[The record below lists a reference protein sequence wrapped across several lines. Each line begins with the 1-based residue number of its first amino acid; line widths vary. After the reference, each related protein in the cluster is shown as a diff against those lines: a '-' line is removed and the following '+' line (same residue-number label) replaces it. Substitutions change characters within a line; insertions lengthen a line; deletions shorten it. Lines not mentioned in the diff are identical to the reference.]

1 MRKAM
6 MMFTSWHLFS
16 ILFLWEDV
24 AYVSV
29 DIIQVSETDG
39 REWCLES
46 VVYLEGHQNLSV

>member
-1 MRKAM
+1 M

-29 DIIQVSETDG
+29 DIIPVSETDG
-39 REWCLES
+39 REWCLEG
-46 VVYLEGHQNLSV
+46 VVHLEGHQNLSV